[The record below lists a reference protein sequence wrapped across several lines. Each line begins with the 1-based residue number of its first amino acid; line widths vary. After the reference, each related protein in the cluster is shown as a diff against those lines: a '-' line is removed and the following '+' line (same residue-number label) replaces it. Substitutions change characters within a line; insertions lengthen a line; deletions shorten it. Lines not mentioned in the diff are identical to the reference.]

1 MRAARLLLPCLAVL
15 LAAGCMISEQIGQ
28 MPEDLT
34 FYFDTDFN
42 RAIVFGRVAGLG
54 VIVFWFFAKFKKH
67 TAILVGVP
75 IMVFA
80 GWTLEQDYPSLAGY
94 RIEVRK
100 DALYLN
106 VPPEPEVEIPWE
118 SILEMEIE
126 GADWA
131 TVGSGPTPTV
141 GPYGRVQQTEYA
153 WSQLPEWESMKLIT
167 EDDSFLVMLEELSVE
182 QRQTLW
188 RAVAKRARLVKQ

>member
-1 MRAARLLLPCLAVL
+1 MRAVRLLLL
-15 LAAGCMISEQIGQ
+15 LPILLVASCMISEQIGE
-28 MPEDLT
+28 MPDDLL

-42 RAIVFGRVAGLG
+42 RAMVFGRVAGLG
-54 VIVFWFFAKFKKH
+54 VIVFWLFAKFKRH

-94 RIEVRK
+94 RIEVRE

-118 SILEMEIE
+118 SIQEMEIE

-131 TVGSGPTPTV
+131 TVEDGPTPTV

-153 WSQLPEWESMKLIT
+153 WSQLPKWESMKIIT
-167 EDDSFLVMLEELSVE
+167 EDDSFLVLLEKLSVE

-188 RAVAKRARLVKQ
+188 RSVAKRGRLVKK